1 MYGACRRVPIVLYYY
16 LFIVLIVPGVYV
28 MMLWIEK
35 QKARSVNDLAHDFFV
50 GGMFALCLVGG
61 LL

>member
-1 MYGACRRVPIVLYYY
+1 
-16 LFIVLIVPGVYV
+16 

-35 QKARSVNDLAHDFFV
+35 QKARPVNDLAQDFFV
-50 GGMFALCLVGG
+50 GAMLALCVLGG

>member
-1 MYGACRRVPIVLYYY
+1 
-16 LFIVLIVPGVYV
+16 

-35 QKARSVNDLAHDFFV
+35 QKARSANDLAHDFFV